1 MAMRSSGLRLPVAVA
16 RASCKGS
23 KLHVRSC
30 IFRCLDEK
38 RIEWK
43 GVCTKDVRRV
53 FEESFDVVHGDEGSG

>member
-1 MAMRSSGLRLPVAVA
+1 MQGKASITCTILSRFMKSGLVHAMRSNGPHY
-16 RASCKGS
+16 K
-23 KLHVRSC
+23 
-30 IFRCLDEK
+30 CLDEK